1 MKCLVTGSSGFIG
14 GHLAEELAKRG
25 DEIYGLVR
33 KTSDTR
39 WLEKLNVKLVDGD
52 CRDKESLRRAVRGM
66 DYVFHLA
73 AVISAPDWKTYCDVN
88 TKGTQNLI
96 EACFEKAPG
105 IKRFVFVS
113 SIAACGPSAA
123 GRRLKEDDPCRP
135 ISDYGRSK
143 LLAEQIVL
151 GYKDR
156 LPVSILRPP
165 NVLGP
170 RQKELFESIRLIRR
184 RIKPLIGSGEPQT
197 SLASVE
203 DVVKAV
209 LLAAENEK
217 SQGRVYFVTDGRDY
231 AWLEIADAIAEFMGI
246 KKFFIKVP
254 YGLQYIVAL
263 VSELSGWVRGKAP
276 LVSREHIV
284 ATRKYYWLYDGSK
297 IENELGFRA
306 GMDMRATIRK
316 TIAWYQD
323 QGLL

>member
-1 MKCLVTGSSGFIG
+1 
-14 GHLAEELAKRG
+14 
-25 DEIYGLVR
+25 
-33 KTSDTR
+33 
-39 WLEKLNVKLVDGD
+39 
-52 CRDKESLRRAVRGM
+52 
-66 DYVFHLA
+66 
-73 AVISAPDWKTYCDVN
+73 
-88 TKGTQNLI
+88 
-96 EACFEKAPG
+96 
-105 IKRFVFVS
+105 
-113 SIAACGPSAA
+113 
-123 GRRLKEDDPCRP
+123 
-135 ISDYGRSK
+135 
-143 LLAEQIVL
+143 LAEQIVL

-297 IENELGFRA
+297 IEKELGFRV

>member
-1 MKCLVTGSSGFIG
+1 MTGSSGFIG
-14 GHLAEELAKRG
+14 GHLTEEIAKRG
-25 DEIYGLVR
+25 DEVYGLVR

-39 WLEKLNVKLVDGD
+39 RLEKLNVKLAEGD
-52 CRDKESLRRAVRGM
+52 CRDKESLRKAVKGM

-73 AVISAPDWKTYCDVN
+73 AVINAPDWKTYFEVN
-88 TKGTQNLI
+88 TKGTRNLI
-96 EACFEKAPG
+96 EACLEKAPG
-105 IKRFVFVS
+105 IKRFVFAS
-113 SIAACGPSAA
+113 SIAACGPSSA

-151 GYKDR
+151 SLGDR

-170 RQKELFESIRLIRR
+170 GQKELFESIRLIRR
-184 RIKPLIGSGEPQT
+184 RIKPLIGRGEPQT

-203 DVVKAV
+203 DVVRAI
-209 LLAAENEK
+209 LLVAENER
-217 SQGRVYFVTDGRDY
+217 SRGRVYFVTDGRDY
-231 AWLEIADAIAEFMGI
+231 AWFEIADAIGEFMGI
-246 KKFFIKVP
+246 QKFLIKVP

-263 VSELSGWVRGKAP
+263 VSELSGWVRGRAP

-284 ATRKYYWLYDGSK
+284 ATRKYYWLYDGSR
-297 IENELGFRA
+297 IENELGFRS

-316 TIAWYQD
+316 TIAWYQV